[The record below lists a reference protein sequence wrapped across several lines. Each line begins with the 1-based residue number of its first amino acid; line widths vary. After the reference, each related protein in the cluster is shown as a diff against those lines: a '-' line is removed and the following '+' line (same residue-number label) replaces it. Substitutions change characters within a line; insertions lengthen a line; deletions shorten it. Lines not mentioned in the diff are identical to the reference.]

1 MWSALASVGAS
12 LAADAFSSGLNF
24 LGSKYLQNDAQEH
37 QEHLMRNA
45 KQWQVEDL
53 RKAGLNPILATGL
66 NTLAPG
72 SSTASFSGA
81 NNSALRESM
90 ASLRRKESQVA
101 DEEIATAKSVQ
112 EVNSEQAKTS
122 KTVQE
127 VNSAQAEKI
136 RAEAEKIRR
145 ETTQIP
151 TLSQAEISAIM
162 HRKNSTYFGA
172 LINDVAGFVAHL
184 SANNSE
190 VVKREAEKALI
201 QEMNAAGIP
210 PSRRPTDSEISE
222 MAKKIAEKKAKATT
236 DTGGVRHPTGRSV
249 LY

>member
-1 MWSALASVGAS
+1 MWSALASIGAS

-53 RKAGLNPILATGL
+53 RRAGLNPILATGL
-66 NTLAPG
+66 NTSAPG
-72 SSTASFSGA
+72 SPTASFSGA
-81 NNSALRESM
+81 NNSALREAM
-90 ASLRRKESQVA
+90 ASLRRNESQIA
-101 DEEIATAKSVQ
+101 DEEIATAES
-112 EVNSEQAKTS
+112 
-122 KTVQE
+122 VQE

-201 QEMNAAGIP
+201 QKMNAAGIP

-236 DTGGVRHPTGRSV
+236 DKGGVRHPTGRSV